1 MHDIFLLLL
10 NEKGE
15 QIRKMHTSMLDS
27 EPRVRIPTLFETKVS
42 NSEKK
47 PDRPKNF

>member
-15 QIRKMHTSMLDS
+15 QIRKMHTSML